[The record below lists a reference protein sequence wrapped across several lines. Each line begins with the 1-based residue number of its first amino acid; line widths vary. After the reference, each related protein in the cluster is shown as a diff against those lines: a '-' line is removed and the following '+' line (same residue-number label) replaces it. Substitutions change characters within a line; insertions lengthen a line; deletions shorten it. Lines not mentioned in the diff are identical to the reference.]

1 MDEKCPICGGE
12 GRRVWIQSYLRSAV
26 FSLQCSACGYL
37 EKTTIMRR
45 AKDGLTFWWIKEKF
59 KWQRLKRERERERE
73 KESVQIAVL
82 FLRGLTWIPVYECLD
97 GSLIKAGGA
106 SQEFGAAP
114 IA

>member
-45 AKDGLTFWWIKEKF
+45 AKDGHFGGSRKNSNDSAS
-59 KWQRLKRERERERE
+59 RER
-73 KESVQIAVL
+73 KSVQIAVL
-82 FLRGLTWIPVYECLD
+82 FFRGLTWIPVYECLD